1 VDCRAAFANLDAV
14 KETLVLGVVRIAMA
28 TRAATRGRHTKRTA
42 AFVKA
47 CVAFCFITTPSID
60 TPLLRVRLHLLTACA
75 ALANALLPQM
85 DASFKAAVTIVTEM
99 QGLAANEPPPLT
111 TTQAEAAAKEE
122 ALVSILSSACSLLI
136 AVPGHPDHG
145 PFHMATGLLNIFHS
159 CHWRRP
165 ASLPTLHL
173 RMLSVFNA
181 YAQPTLP
188 YHAPGVD
195 ANDVLYAA
203 EAGYHESLDAVA
215 SKLLETLLDDLAAL
229 KERTDGASQRVQARL
244 PSGVPCPARAATGV
258 RCARARA
265 GVDRAAARRPDR
277 RDHHTHAAARRPL
290 LQAARARAALRR
302 RRQGARAQR
311 GRVRRAAG
319 GGAAQEPRRAVGQG
333 CAALRRDRPLIAR
346 DARAFG

>member
-1 VDCRAAFANLDAV
+1 MDCRAAFANLDAV

-28 TRAATRGRHTKRTA
+28 TRATTRGRHTKRTA

-99 QGLAANEPPPLT
+99 QGLAANESPPLT

-188 YHAPGVD
+188 YRAPGVD

-215 SKLLETLLDDLAAL
+215 SKLLETLLGDLAAL
-229 KERTDGASQRVQARL
+229 KERTDGASQRVQARRL
-244 PSGVPCPARAATGV
+244 PSGVPCPARAAW
-258 RCARARA
+258 RAMRARA
-265 GVDRAAARRPDR
+265 QASIALQLADLIAATTSLTP
-277 RDHHTHAAARRPL
+277 PL
-290 LQAARARAALRR
+290 AGLCCKLLGLALRSDAVDKAHAR
-302 RRQGARAQR
+302 NVGACVARLAAER
-311 GRVRRAAG
+311 PKSHAELWAKAAPLFDAIGR
-319 GGAAQEPRRAVGQG
+319 
-333 CAALRRDRPLIAR
+333 
-346 DARAFG
+346 